1 MQIIIILSLTFKE
14 LIKDFVFLS
23 PKCFRIAAKHLD
35 ADLISTV
42 LMALLKENRK
52 DEAMEAVSFIVF
64 DIVIFAAFSLLMES
78 NNKHCPKL
86 TSIKE

>member
-1 MQIIIILSLTFKE
+1 MASKE

-64 DIVIFAAFSLLMES
+64 DIVIFAAFILLMES
-78 NNKHCPKL
+78 NKKHCPKS